1 MINPPPFYRSVL
13 IKLLLI
19 FAVTGMTQVMF
30 AQDYLPTLRD
40 GGRWSMGRNQGMGS
54 WSLFTSELT
63 CDSIVIDS
71 FTYRVL
77 DIGGSSYQCEAQ
89 IGYLREDVEER
100 RVYYRS
106 AMEGSPYYDEE
117 VLLFDFS
124 VSVGD
129 SIRIPGWGVP
139 VRVDSIYMKIYENG
153 QQYKYFEVSNSVFSY
168 YEGLGSI
175 WWGIIPECTQ
185 YVFMLNYSNS
195 GENCDDVVSVEQLN
209 QIDNMVCYPNPVV
222 NELTI
227 SNYGE
232 GAFNNMK
239 YEIHNAVGQKYVE
252 GVLSGNQATINL
264 DHLPW
269 GILILSIYENGRLIG
284 QKRIVHN

>member
-1 MINPPPFYRSVL
+1 MIHPQPLYRSVL
-13 IKLLLI
+13 VKLLLI
-19 FAVTGMTQVMF
+19 FASTWMTQVMF
-30 AQDYLPTLRD
+30 AQDYVPTLRD
-40 GGRWSMGRNQGMGS
+40 GGRWMMGRNQGMGS

-89 IGYLREDVEER
+89 IGYVREDVEEK

-106 AMEGSPYYDEE
+106 AMEDSPYYDEE

-129 SIRIPGWGVP
+129 SVWIPGWGVP
-139 VRVDSIYMKIYENG
+139 VRVDSIYMKMYENG

-209 QIDNMVCYPNPVV
+209 PIDNIRCYPNPVTD
-222 NELTI
+222 ELTI
-227 SNYGE
+227 NNYG
-232 GAFNNMK
+232 GGTFNSME
-239 YEIHNAVGQKYVE
+239 YEIHNTVGQKYIE

-284 QKRIVHN
+284 QKRIMHN